1 MKGLELKKND
11 FQRQFEAL
19 VDNELITIE
28 FSEQERKTF
37 LTKMVISEHLIEEG
51 YQEKMIQLV
60 LDFLK
65 ENNVKVVP
73 TCKQVKSFMR
83 KNKLKYKDMLPVG
96 IAL

>member
-1 MKGLELKKND
+1 MKKLELNKND

-37 LTKMVISEHLIEEG
+37 LTKMLISEHLVDAG
-51 YQEKMIQLV
+51 YQEQMIQLV
-60 LDFLK
+60 LDFLR
-65 ENNVKVVP
+65 EHNTKVVP
-73 TCKQVKSFMR
+73 TCKEVKSFMR
-83 KNKLKYKDMLPVG
+83 KHRAKYKDMLPVG

>member
-37 LTKMVISEHLIEEG
+37 LTKMVISEHLIKEG